1 VLGRCFAKALASV
14 LLAYLAGSVLFVEFT
29 KDVGDCLWDN
39 GMIGGVIE
47 VGLRYSGSIVV

>member
-1 VLGRCFAKALASV
+1 V
-14 LLAYLAGSVLFVEFT
+14 GSILFVEFT